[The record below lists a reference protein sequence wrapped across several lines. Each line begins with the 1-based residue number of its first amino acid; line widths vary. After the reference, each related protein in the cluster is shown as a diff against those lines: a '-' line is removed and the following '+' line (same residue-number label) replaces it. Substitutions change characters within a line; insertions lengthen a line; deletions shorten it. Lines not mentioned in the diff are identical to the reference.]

1 MYKFGK
7 SSKAQLSTCQHEL
20 QEVMS
25 LAITKSKY
33 DFGISE
39 GIRTEQRQTELV
51 AEGRS
56 RTHHSRHLANKYGMS
71 EACDVIVYV
80 DGAVTWDIK
89 YYRKVAKSVFEAAI
103 ELGIQIEWGGL
114 WENFCDGPHYQLGS
128 K

>member
-20 QEVMS
+20 QEVMN

-39 GIRTEQRQTELV
+39 GVRTEERQAKLV
-51 AEGRS
+51 EEGRS
-56 RTHHSRHLANKYGMS
+56 RTLKSRHLANQYGMS
-71 EACDVIVYV
+71 EACDIMVYV
-80 DGAVTWDIK
+80 DGEVNWDIK
-89 YYRKVAKSVFEAAI
+89 YYKSVARAVFESAI
-103 ELGIQIEWGGL
+103 ELSIPVEWGGL
-114 WENFCDGPHYQLGS
+114 WENFTDGPHFQLGS